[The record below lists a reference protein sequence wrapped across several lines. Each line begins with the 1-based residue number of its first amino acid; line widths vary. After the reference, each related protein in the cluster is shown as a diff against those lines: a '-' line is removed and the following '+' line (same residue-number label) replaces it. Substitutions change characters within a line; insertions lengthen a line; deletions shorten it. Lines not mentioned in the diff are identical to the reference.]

1 LPSTSQ
7 GAARSRAAQSPI
19 LTDAKDTLT
28 MADEAQNDPALP
40 EPVRDHLGQQL
51 RSVFP
56 TGDAAPQY
64 LGDPVVPEAFEP
76 QIKRL
81 EVRLKTHEEGTG
93 AVEQALEGLIGD
105 LGADPKARPRDAL

>member
-1 LPSTSQ
+1 
-7 GAARSRAAQSPI
+7 
-19 LTDAKDTLT
+19 
-28 MADEAQNDPALP
+28 MADVTLSDPALP

-51 RSVFP
+51 RSVF
-56 TGDAAPQY
+56 TTEEGVPQY

-93 AVEQALEGLIGD
+93 AVEQALEGLLGD
-105 LGADPKARPRDAL
+105 LGAGPGSETGGTR